1 MINLT
6 IQCLSRIYSLDD
18 STPLDKGLDY
28 DIFIDINEDDLYID
42 IKVTIDIKVRKDKII
57 SIYNKFI
64 DSNPNDNNWMSFQ
77 TFLKQFI
84 TPKSYYKSREW
95 KALCIQTL
103 REMDVDMK

>member
-6 IQCLSRIYSLDD
+6 IKCLSRIHSLDENI
-18 STPLDKGLDY
+18 PLDKGLDY
-28 DIFIDINEDDLYID
+28 NVFIDVTDDNLYIN
-42 IKVTIDIKVRKDKII
+42 IKVTIDIKMRKDKII

-64 DSNPNDNNWMSFQ
+64 HDNPNDNNWMSFQ

-95 KALCIQTL
+95 KALCIEKTIDIQL
-103 REMDVDMK
+103 K